1 MSEACI
7 WKTIITYLKL
17 SNLNPKRVRGIHKNP
32 KLVLGREPLPNE
44 DVYYYWVELD
54 NKIHSEYGII
64 DRDTW
69 NNRFTDEDYNKET
82 GNKYGLLENEINQLS
97 KEIIFM
103 ITMTYNEKD
112 VNKKKKCIKLLEQL
126 WCNL

>member
-17 SNLNPKRVRGIHKNP
+17 SRLNPKRVRGIHKNP
-32 KLVLGREPLPNE
+32 KLVLDREPLPNE
-44 DVYYYWVELD
+44 DVFYYWVELD

-69 NNRFTDEDYNKET
+69 NNKFKDEDYNKET
-82 GNKYGLLENEINQLS
+82 GNKYGLFENEINQLS

-112 VNKKKKCIKLLEQL
+112 VNKKNKCIKLLEQL